1 MKSKVMERFKAT
13 RLVVCLLLFLTLC
26 VDLGYEFRKN
36 KDTEF
41 TFLLPA
47 GATECF
53 FQTATKTGS
62 LEVEYQV
69 IAGSGLDVG
78 FTLISPSGYRL
89 VSDFR
94 KSDGI
99 HTVDPAEEGDY
110 RICFDNSFN
119 RRSEKM
125 VYVEVIVDGPEEE
138 ADDEEDWA
146 ALAEPEDS
154 LEYKLEDIRDT
165 MDAVHKNLERS
176 RQMQAT
182 LRAFEARD
190 RYLLEDNL
198 WRVSF
203 WSSVSLL
210 VMVSVALTQVYTVRR
225 LFSDSR
231 RVCT

>member
-1 MKSKVMERFKAT
+1 MKSKVMERFKET
-13 RLVVCLLLFLTLC
+13 RLVCLLLFLTLR
-26 VDLGYEFRKN
+26 VDLGFEFGQN

-47 GATECF
+47 AATECF
-53 FQTATKTGS
+53 FQTTTQNGS
-62 LEVEYQV
+62 MEVEYQV
-69 IAGSGLDVG
+69 IAGSGLDIG
-78 FTLISPSGYRL
+78 FTLISPRGYRL

-99 HTVDPAEEGDY
+99 HTVDPTEEGDY
-110 RICFDNSFN
+110 RICFDNSFSHI
-119 RRSEKM
+119 SEKM
-125 VYVEVIVDGPEEE
+125 VYVEVIVDGPENE
-138 ADDEEDWA
+138 DDEDWA

-176 RQMQAT
+176 RQLQTA

-210 VMVSVALTQVYTVRR
+210 VMVSVALTQVYTLRR
-225 LFSDSR
+225 LFSDKH

>member
-1 MKSKVMERFKAT
+1 MKSEVMELFNET
-13 RLVVCLLLFLTLC
+13 RLIVSLLLFLTLSL
-26 VDLGYEFRKN
+26 DLGFAFGQN

-53 FQTATKTGS
+53 FQTAIKNGS
-62 LEVEYQV
+62 MEVEYQV
-69 IAGSGLDVG
+69 IAGSALDVG
-78 FTLISPSGYRL
+78 FTLISPGGYRL

-99 HTVDPAEEGDY
+99 HTVDPTEEGDY
-110 RICFDNSFN
+110 RICFDNSFS
-119 RRSEKM
+119 RFSEKM

-138 ADDEEDWA
+138 ADYDENWA

-176 RQMQAT
+176 RQLQT
-182 LRAFEARD
+182 ILRTFEARD

-210 VMVSVALTQVYTVRR
+210 VMVSVALTQVYSLRR
-225 LFSDSR
+225 LFNDKH

>member
-1 MKSKVMERFKAT
+1 MKGKVMERFKGT
-13 RLVVCLLLFLTLC
+13 RLAACLLLFLTLC
-26 VDLGYEFRKN
+26 VDLGFEFGQN
-36 KDTEF
+36 KDSEF
-41 TFLLPA
+41 TFLLPP

-53 FQTATKTGS
+53 FQTAIKSGS
-62 LEVEYQV
+62 IEVEYQV

-78 FTLISPSGYRL
+78 FTLISPGGYRL

-99 HTVDPAEEGDY
+99 HTVDPTEEGDY
-110 RICFDNSFN
+110 RICFDNSFS
-119 RRSEKM
+119 RVSEKM

-176 RQMQAT
+176 RQLQTT

-210 VMVSVALTQVYTVRR
+210 VMISVALTQVYTVRR
-225 LFSDSR
+225 LFSDTHRSR
-231 RVCT
+231 T

>member
-1 MKSKVMERFKAT
+1 MKSKVMERFKET
-13 RLVVCLLLFLTLC
+13 RLVVCLLLFLTLS
-26 VDLGYEFRKN
+26 VDLGFAFVQN

-53 FQTATKTGS
+53 FQTATQNGS
-62 LEVEYQV
+62 MDVEYQV
-69 IAGSGLDVG
+69 IAGSGLDIG
-78 FTLISPSGYRL
+78 FTLISPHGYRL

-99 HTVDPAEEGDY
+99 HTVDPTEEGDY
-110 RICFDNSFN
+110 KICFDNSF
-119 RRSEKM
+119 SHISDKM

-138 ADDEEDWA
+138 DEDDEDWA

-154 LEYKLEDIRDT
+154 LEYKLEDIRDS

-176 RQMQAT
+176 WQLQTM
-182 LRAFEARD
+182 LRVFEARD

-210 VMVSVALTQVYTVRR
+210 VMVSVALTQVYTLRR
-225 LFSDSR
+225 LFSDKH
-231 RVCT
+231 RVRT